1 MDTLTTAGSCV
12 QAFTETQLVPEG
24 ETGRAQLLGC
34 AFLAGVLAMAVVAD
48 AAGASP
54 SWGQDALYLVLGL
67 ALGTAAWRQRRGL

>member
-1 MDTLTTAGSCV
+1 MDAPTSIGLCV
-12 QAFTETQLVPEG
+12 QAFAETQLVPEG

-54 SWGQDALYLVLGL
+54 SWGQDSLYLVLGL
-67 ALGTAAWRQRRGL
+67 ALGTAAWRQRGGL